1 MALAI
6 SVDLDVAVATR
17 EELESD
23 LAGLCGRR
31 ESRAHAMS
39 YIRGLCSD
47 VPRKN
52 GWRIAEWAGD
62 ERPDG
67 KQRLLY
73 KDKWDESAARDR
85 VRAFSGRPLADADA
99 GWVSDETG
107 QGTPGT
113 RP

>member
-1 MALAI
+1 MASAV
-6 SVDLDVAVATR
+6 SVDLDVAVRTR

-23 LAGLCGRR
+23 LAGLFGRR

-47 VPRKN
+47 LPRKN

-62 ERPDG
+62 TRPDG

-73 KDKWDESAARDR
+73 K
-85 VRAFSGRPLADADA
+85 G
-99 GWVSDETG
+99 
-107 QGTPGT
+107 
-113 RP
+113 